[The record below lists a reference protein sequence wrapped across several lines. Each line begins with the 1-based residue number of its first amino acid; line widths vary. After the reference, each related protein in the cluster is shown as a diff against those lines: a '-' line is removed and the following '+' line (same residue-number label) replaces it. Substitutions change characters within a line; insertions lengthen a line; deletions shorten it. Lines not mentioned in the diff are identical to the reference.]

1 LNPWPLT
8 PKDKEIGKFLMEDN
22 IDATSAA
29 RKLIIASG
37 IPEAEAD
44 DWLEHV
50 RESIIDTNV
59 HTYVHL

>member
-1 LNPWPLT
+1 
-8 PKDKEIGKFLMEDN
+8 MEDN